1 MRDQTI
7 LSFGATVRGP
17 RNRDDKRPN
26 QDAWV
31 RANGKFG
38 NLITV
43 CDGLGSRSNSR
54 LGARAACKAVCRA
67 ARNWPGLAVVSDPKH
82 VIRLIE
88 ILWRLALGSNTVGD
102 CATTCTLALRELDGR
117 ILLAGL
123 GDSVAICRFQDG
135 QIEVKGRRP
144 DTSFGSETRALGV
157 PHQIGDWWIHTVEP
171 ANGRTILLASDGVS
185 DDLTFERIGGFVDWL
200 LTTYGRL
207 PNSERSKA
215 LRSMLQKWPVP
226 NHTDDKTI
234 AILAENPGALT

>member
-1 MRDQTI
+1 MRDQAI

-17 RNRDDKRPN
+17 RSREDNRPN

-31 RANGKFG
+31 QASGRFG
-38 NLITV
+38 NLIAV

-54 LGARAACKAVCRA
+54 LGARAACKAVCNA
-67 ARNWPGLAVVSDPKH
+67 ARHWPGLAIVNDPKH

-88 ILWRLALGSNTVGD
+88 ILWRLELGSNTVGD
-102 CATTCTLALRELDGR
+102 CATTCTLALREPDGQM
-117 ILLAGL
+117 LLAGL

-135 QIEVKGRRP
+135 RIEMKGGRP
-144 DTSFGSETRALGV
+144 DSSFGSETLALGM
-157 PHQIGDWWIHTVEP
+157 PHQISDWWTHTIAP
-171 ANGRTILLASDGVS
+171 ADGRAILLASDGVS

-200 LTTYGRL
+200 LTQFGGL
-207 PNSERSKA
+207 PAPERSRA
-215 LRSMLQKWPVP
+215 LRSTLQKWPVP